1 MTEKFTCVGLIAV
14 VGAIM
19 YGLMLVL
26 KFVAD
31 TFPIISVLLLP
42 VYLYLFF
49 REFQMILKRRAFAN
63 DPFDTDY
70 HLIGYGRFSGI
81 KIALFSLGF
90 LITFTGLINVS
101 EIATM
106 FLMAVAIPI
115 GMYRMLE
122 IGTDIGG
129 DVFAHSYED

>member
-19 YGLMLVL
+19 YGLLLIL

-49 REFQMILKRRAFAN
+49 REFQMMLKRRAFAN
-63 DPFDTDY
+63 DAFDTDY

-90 LITFTGLINVS
+90 LVTFTGLINVS

-106 FLMAVAIPI
+106 LLMAVAMPI

-122 IGTDIGG
+122 IGEDIKLNGISHTYG
-129 DVFAHSYED
+129 D

>member
-1 MTEKFTCVGLIAV
+1 MTEKFTCVGLMAG

-19 YGLMLVL
+19 YGLLLIL

-49 REFQMILKRRAFAN
+49 REFQMMLKRRAFAN
-63 DPFDTDY
+63 DAFDTDY

-90 LITFTGLINVS
+90 LVTFTGLINVS

-106 FLMAVAIPI
+106 LLMAVAMPI

-122 IGTDIGG
+122 IGEDIKLNGISHTYG
-129 DVFAHSYED
+129 D

>member
-19 YGLMLVL
+19 YGLLLIL

-42 VYLYLFF
+42 VYLYIFF
-49 REFQMILKRRAFAN
+49 REFQMMLKRRAIAN
-63 DPFDTDY
+63 DAFDTDY

-90 LITFTGLINVS
+90 LVTFTGLINVS

-106 FLMAVAIPI
+106 LLMAVAMPI

-122 IGTDIGG
+122 IGEDIKLNGISHTYG
-129 DVFAHSYED
+129 D